1 LVNRL
6 TDNSFNRILFIR
18 QKNEETIKQLN
29 KQRLNNKMKRYLI
42 LLLFTFQG
50 LMAQVQFE
58 ARVSKN
64 TLGINE
70 RLRIDFIMNVD
81 GDNFDQPAFDGF
93 RIVAGP
99 SQQISQS
106 WVNGR
111 SSFQKIYSYI
121 LQPAQKGTL
130 TIKQSSIE
138 FNGQIYKTSPI
149 KIVVTNAVAQERD
162 PSDRPQGAGS
172 ETLNLV
178 AEISKTNPYLNEP
191 ITVVYKL
198 YFNNINV
205 TGFKELGKPKYNDFW
220 NQNIEIKQL
229 AIEEGSYKGQKC
241 YFVVLKKTILYPQ
254 KSGNLT
260 IEPLSLDIGVQ
271 LPTNRTNMFGQMQL
285 IDDNKIVSAGAKTIH
300 VRPLPEATKPEGF
313 TGAVGKFD
321 FKVTPSKTTL
331 KNGESLD
338 LFVTATG
345 SGNMKLFTLPKPVV
359 PNALEMYDPVH
370 DEKVTTSLSG
380 MSGKISDKY
389 TIIPQYKGKY
399 VIKPMQFSYFDL
411 NSGSYKTITSQEI
424 TVDVLD
430 GPMQAEA
437 DATANASKNV
447 ISKTEQF
454 KYIKPKTTLVSMAKN
469 DFYGSNLYYS
479 LLLAP
484 FIILPIIV
492 LAKKKKEA
500 IDSDV
505 TGNRIRMNNKLAKKY
520 LSEAKKQLNN
530 KEPFYIAL
538 EKAMHN
544 FLKAKLHIETSEMSK
559 DNIRELLLS
568 RNANPETVQSFIH
581 LTENCEF
588 ARYAPASSASIQ
600 QDYDKAVLIISE
612 LEKQIV

>member
-1 LVNRL
+1 
-6 TDNSFNRILFIR
+6 
-18 QKNEETIKQLN
+18 
-29 KQRLNNKMKRYLI
+29 MKRYLI

-64 TLGINE
+64 TLGVNE

-81 GDNFDQPAFDGF
+81 GDNFDQPAFEGF
-93 RIVAGP
+93 KIVAGP

-121 LQPAQKGTL
+121 LQPDKKGTV
-130 TIKQSSIE
+130 TIKQAAIE
-138 FNGQIYKTSPI
+138 YNGQIYKTAPI

-162 PSDRPQGAGS
+162 PNDRPQGSGN
-172 ETLNLV
+172 EMLNLV
-178 AEISKTNPYLNEP
+178 AEISKTSPYLNEP

-205 TGFKELGKPKYNDFW
+205 TGFKELAKPKYNDFW

-229 AIEEGSYKGQKC
+229 AVEEGSYQGQRC
-241 YFVVLKKTILYPQ
+241 YFVILKKTILYPQ
-254 KSGNLT
+254 KSGRLT

-271 LPTNRTNMFGQMQL
+271 LPTNRRDMFGQM
-285 IDDNKIVSAGAKTIH
+285 IITDDNKVVSAGAKTIN
-300 VRPLPEATKPEGF
+300 VRPLPESNKPVDF
-313 TGAVGKFD
+313 SGAVGKFD
-321 FKVTPSKTTL
+321 FTVTPSKTTL

-338 LFVTATG
+338 LIVTASGT
-345 SGNMKLFTLPKPVV
+345 GNMKLFTLPKPVV

-370 DEKVTTSLSG
+370 DEKVTTSLAG
-380 MSGKISDKY
+380 MSGKITDKY

-399 VIKPMQFSYFDL
+399 AIKPMQFSYFDL

-424 TVDVLD
+424 MIDVLD
-430 GPMQAEA
+430 GPVQAETN
-437 DATANASKNV
+437 ATVSKNV

-454 KYIKPKTTLVSMAKN
+454 KYIKPKTTLVSIAKN
-469 DFYGSNLYYS
+469 DFLGSNLYYT
-479 LLLAP
+479 LLFLP
-484 FIILPIIV
+484 FVIIPIII

-500 IDSDV
+500 IDGDI

-520 LSEAKKQLNN
+520 LSQAKKQINN
-530 KEPFYIAL
+530 KEAFYIAL

-559 DNIRELLLS
+559 DNIQELLLS
-568 RNANPETVQSFIH
+568 RNANPEQVQNFID

-600 QDYDKAVLIISE
+600 QDYDKAVLIISA

>member
-1 LVNRL
+1 
-6 TDNSFNRILFIR
+6 
-18 QKNEETIKQLN
+18 
-29 KQRLNNKMKRYLI
+29 MKRYLI

-64 TLGINE
+64 TLGVNE

-81 GDNFDQPAFDGF
+81 GDNFDQPSFDGF
-93 RIVAGP
+93 KIVAGP

-121 LQPAQKGTL
+121 LQPDKKGTL
-130 TIKQSSIE
+130 NIKQAAIDY
-138 FNGQIYKTSPI
+138 NGQTYKTSPI

-162 PSDRPQGAGS
+162 PNDRPQGSGN
-172 ETLNLV
+172 EMLNLV
-178 AEISKTNPYLNEP
+178 AEISKTSPYLNEP

-205 TGFKELGKPKYNDFW
+205 TGFKELAKPKYNDFW
-220 NQNIEIKQL
+220 NQNIDIRQL
-229 AIEEGSYKGQKC
+229 SVEQGSYQGERC

-254 KSGNLT
+254 KAGRLT

-271 LPTNRTNMFGQMQL
+271 LPTNRRDMFGQM
-285 IDDNKIVSAGAKTIH
+285 IITDDNKVVSAGAKTIN
-300 VRPLPEATKPEGF
+300 VRPLPESGKPEGF
-313 TGAVGKFD
+313 GGAVGKFD
-321 FKVTPSKTTL
+321 FTVTPSKTTL

-338 LFVTATG
+338 LIVSAAGT
-345 SGNMKLFTLPKPVV
+345 GNMKLFTLPKPVV

-380 MSGKISDKY
+380 MSGKITDKY

-399 VIKPMQFSYFDL
+399 AIKPMQFSYFDL
-411 NSGSYKTITSQEI
+411 NSGSYKTITSKEI
-424 TVDVLD
+424 MIDVLD

-437 DATANASKNV
+437 NASANASKNV

-454 KYIKPKTTLVSMAKN
+454 KYIKPKTTLVAIARN
-469 DFYGSNLYYS
+469 DFYGSNLYYT
-479 LLLAP
+479 LLFLPFAIIP
-484 FIILPIIV
+484 FIILG
-492 LAKKKKEA
+492 KKRKEA
-500 IDSDV
+500 IDGDV

-520 LSEAKKQLNN
+520 LSQAKKQLNN
-530 KEPFYIAL
+530 KEAFYIAL

-568 RNANPETVQSFIH
+568 RNANPETVQSFIE

-600 QDYDKAVLIISE
+600 QDYDKAVLIISA